1 MWVAYGVGVI
11 TKQLSLAALV
21 SILAVSAMAQSAS
34 SQQSRSTAPP
44 QGNLPVLHLPAI
56 DPRLLPRPPEV
67 IQAVYRY
74 AAEHPEVL
82 RYMPCFCG
90 CNEMGHR
97 SSEDCFVKSRSKN
110 GTVTEWNEH
119 GIGCAMCIAVAER
132 AKTMCE
138 SGASLSDVRA
148 DIEKRYGHITG
159 SRTDTAL
166 PPKK

>member
-1 MWVAYGVGVI
+1 MTEM
-11 TKQLSLAALV
+11 TKHLRLAAIVSTLV
-21 SILAVSAMAQSAS
+21 VAAMAPSVLSQESA
-34 SQQSRSTAPP
+34 RKPAP
-44 QGNLPVLHLPAI
+44 QDALPPLHLPAI

-67 IQAVYRY
+67 IRTAFRF

-97 SSEDCFVKSRSKN
+97 SSEDCFVKSRAKN
-110 GTVTEWNEH
+110 GTVTAWNEH
-119 GIGCAMCIAVAER
+119 GIACAMCIAVAER
-132 AKTMCE
+132 AKTMCDA
-138 SGASLSDVRA
+138 GASLSDVRA

-159 SRTDTAL
+159 LRTNTPL

>member
-1 MWVAYGVGVI
+1 MAPLFSFQQ
-11 TKQLSLAALV
+11 TTRKPPPPPAAL
-21 SILAVSAMAQSAS
+21 
-34 SQQSRSTAPP
+34 PP
-44 QGNLPVLHLPAI
+44 LNLPAI
-56 DPRLLPRPPEV
+56 DPRLLPRPPET
-67 IQAVYRY
+67 IRSVYRF

-97 SSEDCFVKSRSKN
+97 SSEDCFVKTRSRG

-119 GIGCAMCIAVAER
+119 GIACAMCIAVAER
-132 AKTMCE
+132 AKTMCDA
-138 SGASLSDVRA
+138 GASLSDVRA

-159 SRTDTAL
+159 MRTDTPL

>member
-1 MWVAYGVGVI
+1 MKMK
-11 TKQLSLAALV
+11 TLLPLAALV
-21 SILAVSAMAQSAS
+21 AIVTVSAMAQ
-34 SQQSRSTAPP
+34 
-44 QGNLPVLHLPAI
+44 GKLPELHLPAI

-67 IQAVYRY
+67 IRTVYTF

-97 SSEDCFVKSRSKN
+97 SSEACFVKSRSKT

-119 GIGCAMCIAVAER
+119 GIACAMCIAVAER
-132 AKTMCE
+132 AKTMRDA
-138 SGASLSDVRA
+138 GASLGDTRA

-159 SRTDTAL
+159 LRTDTPL

>member
-1 MWVAYGVGVI
+1 MINTFRLTAIVATFVV
-11 TKQLSLAALV
+11 A
-21 SILAVSAMAQSAS
+21 AMAPSAS
-34 SQQSRSTAPP
+34 SQQPARPAHSQAT
-44 QGNLPVLHLPAI
+44 LPELHLPAI

-67 IQAVYRY
+67 IRTAYRF

-119 GIGCAMCIAVAER
+119 GIACAMCIAVAER
-132 AKTMCE
+132 AKTMCDA
-138 SGASLSDVRA
+138 GASLTDVRA

-159 SRTDTAL
+159 LRTNTPL

>member
-1 MWVAYGVGVI
+1 VA
-11 TKQLSLAALV
+11 
-21 SILAVSAMAQSAS
+21 ILAVSATAQSPSPAK
-34 SQQSRSTAPP
+34 P
-44 QGNLPVLHLPAI
+44 PVLHLPAI

-82 RYMPCFCG
+82 RYVPCFCG

-119 GIGCAMCIAVAER
+119 GIACAMCIAVAER
-132 AKTMCE
+132 AKIMCE
-138 SGASLSDVRA
+138 TGASMNDVRA

-159 SRTDTAL
+159 LRTDTPL
-166 PPKK
+166 PPKRKR

>member
-1 MWVAYGVGVI
+1 MIKVSLVA
-11 TKQLSLAALV
+11 
-21 SILAVSAMAQSAS
+21 ILAFSAMAQSAS
-34 SQQSRSTAPP
+34 TQQSKTTVPSS
-44 QGNLPVLHLPAI
+44 GNLPVLHLPKI

-67 IQAVYRY
+67 IHAVYRF

-97 SSEDCFVKSRSKN
+97 SSEACFVKSRSKN

-119 GIGCAMCIAVAER
+119 GIACAMCIAVAER
-132 AKTMCE
+132 AKTMRQ
-138 SGASLSDVRA
+138 SGASLSDMRA

-159 SRTDTAL
+159 LRTDTPL

>member
-1 MWVAYGVGVI
+1 MINKLG
-11 TKQLSLAALV
+11 LAAVAATLV
-21 SILAVSAMAQSAS
+21 VAAMAPSVS
-34 SQQSRSTAPP
+34 SQQSTRTAPP
-44 QGNLPVLHLPAI
+44 QTALPELRLPAI
-56 DPRLLPRPPEV
+56 DPRLLPRPPDV
-67 IQAVYRY
+67 IRTVYRF

-97 SSEDCFVKSRSKN
+97 SSEDCFVKSRSAG

-119 GIGCAMCIAVAER
+119 GIACAMCIAVAER
-132 AKTMCE
+132 AKTMCDA
-138 SGASLSDVRA
+138 GAALGDVRA

-159 SRTDTAL
+159 LRTNTPL

>member
-1 MWVAYGVGVI
+1 MI
-11 TKQLSLAALV
+11 KERLPLAALV
-21 SILAVSAMAQSAS
+21 AMLAVSATAQSPS
-34 SQQSRSTAPP
+34 PTKP
-44 QGNLPVLHLPAI
+44 PVLQLPAI

-82 RYMPCFCG
+82 RYVPCFCG

-97 SSEDCFVKSRSKN
+97 SSEDCFVKSRAKN

-119 GIGCAMCIAVAER
+119 GIACAMCLAVAER

-138 SGASLSDVRA
+138 AGASMTDVRA

-159 SRTDTAL
+159 LRTNTPL

>member
-1 MWVAYGVGVI
+1 MI
-11 TKQLSLAALV
+11 KHLRLAAIVSTLV
-21 SILAVSAMAQSAS
+21 VVAMAPSVL
-34 SQQSRSTAPP
+34 SQQSARKPPP
-44 QGNLPVLHLPAI
+44 QDGLPPLHLPAI

-67 IQAVYRY
+67 IRTAFRF

-97 SSEDCFVKSRSKN
+97 SSEDCFVKSRAKN
-110 GTVTEWNEH
+110 GTVTAWNEH
-119 GIGCAMCIAVAER
+119 GIACAMCIAVAER
-132 AKTMCE
+132 AKTMCDA
-138 SGASLSDVRA
+138 GASLSDVRA

-159 SRTDTAL
+159 LRTNTPL

>member
-1 MWVAYGVGVI
+1 MSEQRWI
-11 TKQLSLAALV
+11 RKRLSLAALV
-21 SILAVSAMAQSAS
+21 AILAVSAMAQSP
-34 SQQSRSTAPP
+34 SQ
-44 QGNLPVLHLPAI
+44 GKLPVLRLPAV

-67 IQAVYRY
+67 IQAAYRY

-82 RYMPCFCG
+82 RYVPCFCG

-97 SSEDCFVKSRSKN
+97 SSEDCFVKRRSKN

-119 GIGCAMCIAVAER
+119 GIACAMCIAVAER

-138 SGASLSDVRA
+138 AGASMTEVRA

-159 SRTDTAL
+159 LRTDTPL

>member
-1 MWVAYGVGVI
+1 MI
-11 TKQLSLAALV
+11 TKQLPLAALLA
-21 SILAVSAMAQSAS
+21 ILAVSAMAQSAS
-34 SQQSRSTAPP
+34 SQQSKSTASS

-82 RYMPCFCG
+82 RYVPCFCG
-90 CNEMGHR
+90 CNEIGHR

-119 GIGCAMCIAVAER
+119 GIACAMCIAVVER

-138 SGASLSDVRA
+138 SGASLRAVRA

-159 SRTDTAL
+159 LRTETPL

>member
-1 MWVAYGVGVI
+1 MI
-11 TKQLSLAALV
+11 IKRLPLAALV
-21 SILAVSAMAQSAS
+21 AILAVSATAQSTKPS
-34 SQQSRSTAPP
+34 
-44 QGNLPVLHLPAI
+44 NLPVLHLPAI

-82 RYMPCFCG
+82 RYVPCFCG

-97 SSEDCFVKSRSKN
+97 SSEDCFVKRRSNN

-119 GIGCAMCIAVAER
+119 GIACAMCIAVAER
-132 AKTMCE
+132 AKTMCDA
-138 SGASLSDVRA
+138 GASLTDVRA

-159 SRTDTAL
+159 LRTETPL

>member
-1 MWVAYGVGVI
+1 VSGPALI
-11 TKQLSLAALV
+11 RKRLSLVALV
-21 SILAVSAMAQSAS
+21 AILAVAATAQSPS
-34 SQQSRSTAPP
+34 PTKP
-44 QGNLPVLHLPAI
+44 PVLHLPAI
-56 DPRLLPRPPEV
+56 DPRLLPRPPV
-67 IQAVYRY
+67 IIQAVYRY

-82 RYMPCFCG
+82 RYVPCFCG

-119 GIGCAMCIAVAER
+119 GIACAMCIAVAER
-132 AKTMCE
+132 AMIMCE
-138 SGASLSDVRA
+138 TGASLSDVRA

-159 SRTDTAL
+159 MRTETPL

>member
-1 MWVAYGVGVI
+1 MLMKRPCAG
-11 TKQLSLAALV
+11 LAA
-21 SILAVSAMAQSAS
+21 ILAVCTMAQSAS
-34 SQQSRSTAPP
+34 SQQSKTTVPAP
-44 QGNLPVLHLPAI
+44 GGLPVLRLPAI

-82 RYMPCFCG
+82 RYVPCFCG

-97 SSEDCFVKSRSKN
+97 SSEDCFVKNRSKA
-110 GTVTEWNEH
+110 GAVTEWNEH
-119 GIGCAMCIAVAER
+119 GIACAMCIAVAER

-159 SRTDTAL
+159 LRTETPL